1 MEFYILNSDRQW
13 IDVIDYHKS
22 GIWTPRYY
30 DVGDFEIY
38 VESTP
43 QTINVLREG
52 NYVTRPDSNM
62 ACIIEKIQA
71 TTDAENG
78 KYLIVTGRSLQSILG
93 RRIIWQQ
100 TNLAGTVEDCI
111 RQLINENI
119 INPAIPG
126 RKIDD
131 FVLADK
137 VGFEDTM
144 EMQVTGDNLLDVI
157 KNLCQTYEYGFD
169 VVFNDAM
176 QFVFRLYK
184 GTDRSYNQSD
194 NPYVVFAPD
203 FDNIKSST
211 YTADKTSYKNVALV
225 AGEGEGVERKTVS
238 VGTTTGLARY
248 EMFVDARDLSTN
260 AGTEE
265 EISLEEYN
273 SLLAQRGDENLAA
286 AVMQESFEG
295 EVEPTVN
302 YIYGQDYFLG
312 DIVQVE
318 NEYGIRNTPRVTEI
332 IECEDENGY
341 TATPT
346 FAVEGE
352 KDTGGYGTNISALA
366 TTQSEFLETKAEAL
380 LVPKGTVHVDNIDT
394 ITANELA
401 KTNVAE
407 TDDSIIMNV
416 NGDFVQITVDA
427 LGKSAGLK
435 GEKGEKGDDGIT
447 PMIGANGNWYLGA
460 VDTGKPS
467 RGETGATGPQGPKGE
482 KGDTGP
488 QGEIGATGPQGLQGE
503 KGEKGDTGATGPQGP
518 QGDKGDT
525 GATGPQGPKG
535 DTGPQGPK
543 GDKGD
548 AFTYEDFTEEELEE
562 LRTSVSSYYKKE
574 EAYYETASENE
585 STIPIGITG
594 FRTTDILIVDINGL
608 TLIPEIDYTVS
619 NTNILLTKPVDA
631 GTLLHFIAIRNVAIT
646 ENDYEK
652 LKGDKGDTGA
662 VGPQGEKGEKGDT
675 GATGPQGPQGEKG
688 ETGATGPQ
696 GPQGE
701 QGINATI
708 TGATATVDGNVGTP
722 SVTVTAGG
730 TATARTFAFAF
741 KNLKGATG
749 STGPQGPQ
757 GQKGE
762 TGATGPQGPK
772 GDTGAT
778 GPQGPKGDKGDTF
791 IYEDFTEEELE
802 ELRASISS
810 YYKKEESHYQTKAA
824 DETTIPI
831 GITGFRDTDVLIVDI
846 NGLTLIP
853 EVDYTVSGT
862 NIVLMK
868 PVDVE
873 TLLHFIVIRN
883 VAITENDYEKLKGD
897 TGPQGPKG
905 ETGAAGPQG
914 PKGETG
920 ATGPQGPKGET
931 GATGPQG
938 PKGDTGPQGEKGEK
952 GDTGATGPQ
961 GPQGEQGINATI
973 TGATATVDANVG
985 TPSVTVTAGGTATAR
1000 TFAFAFKN
1008 LKGATGATGPQGAQG
1023 PKGDKMTYEDLTEEE
1038 KEELRSSLTTYYSQK
1053 VYQVKVTVDNTTV
1066 ISIPDENYRNGADLL
1081 FVHLDGIYLHDV
1093 RDYVRGDRN
1102 ITLTKPVD
1110 AGTTCEIMILRT
1122 VSAKAEDY
1130 EKLKG
1135 DKGDPGISNVRAM
1148 TNEEIDE
1155 ICQF

>member
-1 MEFYILNSDRQW
+1 MEFCILNSERQW

-43 QTINVLREG
+43 QTINVLQEG

-93 RRIIWQQ
+93 RRIVWQQ
-100 TNLAGTVEDCI
+100 TNLSGTVEDCI
-111 RQLINENI
+111 RQLIIENI

-126 RKIDD
+126 RKIED
-131 FVLADK
+131 FILADK
-137 VGFEDTM
+137 VGFEDMM
-144 EMQVTGDNLLDVI
+144 EMQVTGDNLLDVT

-169 VVFNDAM
+169 VNFNDAM

-184 GTDRSYNQSD
+184 GADRSYNQSD

-211 YTADKTSYKNVALV
+211 YTADKTNYKNVALV

-238 VGTTTGLARY
+238 VGTTTGISRY

-273 SLLAQRGDENLAA
+273 ALLAQRGDENLAA
-286 AVMQESFEG
+286 AVMQEAFEG
-295 EVEPTVN
+295 EVEPTEN
-302 YIYGQDYFLG
+302 YTYGQDYFLG

-366 TTQSEFLETKAEAL
+366 TVQSEFLETKAEAL

-394 ITANELA
+394 ITADELA

-447 PMIGANGNWYLGA
+447 PMIGTNGNWYLGA

-467 RGETGATGPQGPKGE
+467 RGATGPQGPKGE
-482 KGDTGP
+482 KGDV
-488 QGEIGATGPQGLQGE
+488 
-503 KGEKGDTGATGPQGP
+503 GATGPQGP
-518 QGDKGDT
+518 QGEKGDT

-535 DTGPQGPK
+535 DAGSQGPK

-562 LRTSVSSYYKKE
+562 LRASVSSYYKKD

-920 ATGPQGPKGET
+920 ATGPQGPKG
-931 GATGPQG
+931 
-938 PKGDTGPQGEKGEK
+938 DTGPQGEKGEK